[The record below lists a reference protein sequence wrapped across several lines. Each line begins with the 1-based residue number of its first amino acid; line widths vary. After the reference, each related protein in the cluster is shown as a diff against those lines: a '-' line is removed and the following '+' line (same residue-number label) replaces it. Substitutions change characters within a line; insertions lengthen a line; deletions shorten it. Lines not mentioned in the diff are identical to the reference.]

1 MEELFVYLILFGEQI
16 ITYDLYQKKLDLLF
30 LENPNNEVLLNLEWE
45 TDIKRALIYARA
57 NMDYQNFNYK
67 IFGKILMSNLKE
79 YYDNCQDI
87 NIFANKMYSLWTSL
101 PSYIQNEEP
110 FWTLSY
116 ADDSLTYADEEQV
129 CFLYKKILN
138 YYVD

>member
-1 MEELFVYLILFGEQI
+1 MESP
-16 ITYDLYQKKLDLLF
+16 D
-30 LENPNNEVLLNLEWE
+30 NEILLNLEWE

-67 IFGKILMSNLKE
+67 IFRKILMSNLKE

-101 PSYIQNEEP
+101 PSYI
-110 FWTLSY
+110 
-116 ADDSLTYADEEQV
+116 
-129 CFLYKKILN
+129 
-138 YYVD
+138 